1 MLVTAET
8 YMEAMMNPTHNGPD
22 RDMALAQYRRRAKVY
37 DWELA
42 AFEPIRRQAIARLC
56 LVQGATV
63 MDVGCGTGLSFEPL
77 QQAIGSRGHIIG
89 IEQCPEMLD
98 QARARVAQQHWRNVT
113 LLNTP
118 VEASKIKTRADA
130 VLFHFTHDVLR
141 NPEAIHH
148 VVRGLKPGAHV
159 VAAGLQWANPW
170 AWHTNWSV
178 WLAAIHSVTS
188 LEGLD
193 QPWSLLVKH
202 LSELQVS
209 TTLMGGVYIASGIFV
224 NAAQPSGVP
233 TKSVD

>member
-1 MLVTAET
+1 
-8 YMEAMMNPTHNGPD
+8 
-22 RDMALAQYRRRAKVY
+22 
-37 DWELA
+37 
-42 AFEPIRRQAIARLC
+42 
-56 LVQGATV
+56 
-63 MDVGCGTGLSFEPL
+63 
-77 QQAIGSRGHIIG
+77 
-89 IEQCPEMLD
+89 
-98 QARARVAQQHWRNVT
+98 
-113 LLNTP
+113 
-118 VEASKIKTRADA
+118 
-130 VLFHFTHDVLR
+130 LR

-170 AWHTNWSV
+170 AWHTNWFV